1 MIRLDDITVCYRKHP
16 AVHHVSGTFT
26 AGGLTAV
33 VGPNGAGKT
42 TLLKAITGL
51 QPLTTGKIVAD
62 GAIAYLPQ
70 LAELDRQFPL
80 TVSELVLSGAWQRK
94 GGFASL
100 AGDEAT
106 RTQSA
111 LDRVG
116 LSGFGERPISTLSG
130 GQLQRARFAR
140 LLVQD
145 TPIILLDE
153 PFNNIDTRTRDTLL
167 HILEH
172 WRDESRTVAVVV
184 HDMGIAHSHFPETLL
199 LAHEVIAWGPTAAT
213 LDPANLDRAQQMTE
227 YWQNDA
233 PWCARP

>member
-1 MIRLDDITVCYRKHP
+1 MIRLDDVTICYRKHP
-16 AVHHVSGTFT
+16 AVHHLTGTFT

-42 TLLKAITGL
+42 TLLKAITRQ
-51 QPLTTGKIVAD
+51 QPLTTGKITAD
-62 GAIAYLPQ
+62 GEIAYLPQ

-80 TVSELVLSGAWQRK
+80 TVSELVLAGAWKRK
-94 GGFASL
+94 GGLRGLEA
-100 AGDEAT
+100 DEQT
-106 RTQSA
+106 RAAQA
-111 LDRVG
+111 LERVG
-116 LSGFGERPISTLSG
+116 LGGFGQRTIATLSG

-145 TPIILLDE
+145 TPIVLLDE

-167 HILEH
+167 DILAH
-172 WRDESRTVAVVV
+172 WRTERRTVAVVV
-184 HDMGIAHSHFPETLL
+184 HDMGLAHEHFPETLL
-199 LAHEVIAWGPTAAT
+199 LAHEVIAWGDTAST
-213 LDPANLDRAQQMTE
+213 LTEAHLDRAQQMTE

>member
-1 MIRLDDITVCYRKHP
+1 MIRLDDVTICYRKHP
-16 AVHHVSGTFT
+16 AVHHLTGTFT

-42 TLLKAITGL
+42 TLLKAITR
-51 QPLTTGKIVAD
+51 QQTLTTGRITAD
-62 GAIAYLPQ
+62 GEIAYLPQ

-80 TVSELVLSGAWQRK
+80 TVSELVLAGSWKRQ
-94 GGFASL
+94 GGWRGL
-100 AGDEAT
+100 QQDEQSRAT
-106 RTQSA
+106 AA
-111 LDRVG
+111 LERVG
-116 LSGFGERPISTLSG
+116 LGGFGQRTIATLSG

-145 TPIILLDE
+145 TPIVLLDE

-167 HILEH
+167 KILAT
-172 WRDESRTVAVVV
+172 WRTEQRTVAVVV
-184 HDMGIAHSHFPETLL
+184 HDMGLAHEHFPETLL
-199 LAHEVIAWGPTAAT
+199 LAHEVIAWGDTAST
-213 LDPANLDRAQQMTE
+213 LAEANLDRAQQMTE

>member
-1 MIRLDDITVCYRKHP
+1 MIQLDDITVCYRKHP

-42 TLLKAITGL
+42 TLLKAITRL
-51 QPLTTGKIVAD
+51 QPLTTGKITVD
-62 GAIAYLPQ
+62 GEIAYLPQ

-80 TVSELVLSGAWQRK
+80 TVSELVLAGAWKRK
-94 GGFASL
+94 GGLKSL
-100 AGDEAT
+100 NGDEVT
-106 RTQSA
+106 RTQAA
-111 LDRVG
+111 LERVG
-116 LSGFGERPISTLSG
+116 LGGFGQRPISTLSG

-167 HILEH
+167 TLLEH

-184 HDMGIAHSHFPETLL
+184 HDMTIAHSHFPETAL
-199 LAHEVIAWGPTAAT
+199 LAHEVIAWGPTATT
-213 LDPANLDRAQQMTE
+213 LTEENLERAQQMTE

-233 PWCARP
+233 PWCAQA